1 MAMRRLLTTF
11 LAVALVTAALA
22 TIAAAPA
29 SADAAIGQLLDRAKR
44 ENADNKPFE
53 ALRDVQAAYDRLWQ
67 ASPLFLT
74 QALFIKEDPQG
85 YGHYDPRA
93 DAVFTSQDPLYI
105 YIEPAAYGF
114 QFDGTLYRFGFAVDV
129 AVLDASGKE
138 RGGAKDFTNF
148 DYIKRTP
155 NREIELNFVINPL
168 GLPAGDY
175 QLKLTVHDKV
185 KSQSV
190 SQTLPFSIK

>member
-1 MAMRRLLTTF
+1 MSKRALQGFWFGLL
-11 LAVALVTAALA
+11 AAGVAA
-22 TIAAAPA
+22 IIAAPA
-29 SADAAIGQLLDRAKR
+29 GADSSIGQLLDRAKH
-44 ENADNKPFE
+44 EDADNKPLA

-85 YGHYDPRA
+85 YGHYDPRS
-93 DAVFTSQDPLYI
+93 DAVFTGQDPLYI
-105 YIEPAAYGF
+105 YVEPAGYGF
-114 QFDGTLYRFGFAVDV
+114 KFDGTLYRFGFAVDV
-129 AVLDASGKE
+129 AVLDANGKE

-148 DYIKRTP
+148 DYVKRTP
-155 NREIELNFVINPL
+155 NREIELSFVINPL

>member
-1 MAMRRLLTTF
+1 MAPRTLQGIWLGLL
-11 LAVALVTAALA
+11 VAGLAAL
-22 TIAAAPA
+22 IAVPA
-29 SADAAIGQLLDRAKR
+29 RADSTTGQLLDRARR
-44 ENADNKPFE
+44 ENAENKPFE

-85 YGHYDPRA
+85 YGHYDPRP
-93 DAVFTSQDPLYI
+93 DAVFTTQDPLYI

-129 AVLDASGKE
+129 AVLDASGQE

-148 DYIKRTP
+148 DYVKRTP
-155 NREIELNFVINPL
+155 NREIELNLVIDPL

-175 QLKLTVHDKV
+175 QLKLTIHDKV

-190 SQTLPFSIK
+190 SQTLPFTIK

>member
-1 MAMRRLLTTF
+1 MAPRRLRGIWLGLLVAG
-11 LAVALVTAALA
+11 LAAFVAVPAKADSA
-22 TIAAAPA
+22 T
-29 SADAAIGQLLDRAKR
+29 GQLLDRAKR
-44 ENADNKPFE
+44 ENAANKPFE

-74 QALFIKEDPQG
+74 QALFIKEDSQG
-85 YGHYDPRA
+85 YGHYDPRP

-129 AVLDASGKE
+129 AVLDASGQE

-148 DYIKRTP
+148 DYVKRTP
-155 NREIELNFVINPL
+155 NREIELNFVIDPL

-190 SQTLPFSIK
+190 SQTLPFTIK

>member
-1 MAMRRLLTTF
+1 MAARKVQRLWLG
-11 LAVALVTAALA
+11 LLA
-22 TIAAAPA
+22 TGIAAITAMPVR
-29 SADAAIGQLLDRAKR
+29 ADSTTGELLDRAKQ
-44 ENADNKPFE
+44 EDADNKQVE

-67 ASPLFLT
+67 SSPLFLT

-93 DAVFTSQDPLYI
+93 DAVFTSKDPLYI

-129 AVLDASGKE
+129 VVLDASGKE

-148 DYIKRTP
+148 DYVKRTP

-175 QLKLTVHDKV
+175 QLQLTVHDKV
-185 KSQSV
+185 KKQSV
-190 SQTLPFSIK
+190 SQTLPFSIR